1 MNYNYFYGSQ
11 AESYSFIRVPRL
23 LMTGEEFKGLSTD
36 AKLLY
41 ALLLDRMGLSMRN
54 GWMDEKGRVFIYYT
68 VDEIQEDLN
77 CGHGK
82 ACKLLAE
89 LDTVKGIG
97 LIERKKQG
105 QGKPTKIYVKQ
116 FAGAETASRQ
126 VQPKGEILH
135 DRNPDDHTPENGMSG
150 KQENGVQD
158 VLKPDGN
165 YTDKN
170 NTENSYTDPS
180 IDPSETE
187 EMKETVREQID
198 YPLLAMSYMNDDADC
213 ILELICHVLCST
225 APDMKIGSETIPT
238 PKVQVRFRRLRFEHA
253 ANESQLSM
261 LADALQ
267 AEIDSLVFS
276 RQDLYRRKRRG
287 EDVVAEISEINLALR
302 PQRRELRC
310 CQSISASV
318 PQVHEHI
325 RLAGQAEEQ
334 GKNKF
339 KEKEVKQHGSER

>member
-1 MNYNYFYGSQ
+1 MNYDYFYGSQ

-54 GWMDEKGRVFIYYT
+54 GWLDEEGRVYIYYT

-116 FAGAETASRQ
+116 FTERESTPQ
-126 VQPKGEILH
+126 PVQPKSESLH
-135 DRNPDDHTPENGMSG
+135 GRNTDGHTPENRTSG
-150 KQENGVQD
+150 KRENSVHGVS
-158 VLKPDGN
+158 KPDGN
-165 YTDKN
+165 YNNKN
-170 NTENSYTDPS
+170 YTENSYTDPS
-180 IDPSETE
+180 IYPSEAE
-187 EMKETVREQID
+187 EIIEAVREQID
-198 YPLLAMSYMNDDADC
+198 YPLLAMSYMNDDPDC
-213 ILELICHVLCST
+213 ILELICHVLCCT

-238 PKVQVRFRRLRFEHA
+238 PKVQARFRRLRFEHA
-253 ANESQLSM
+253 AYVL
-261 LADALQ
+261 DAL
-267 AEIDSLVFS
+267 ENTT
-276 RQDLYRRKRRG
+276 
-287 EDVVAEISEINLALR
+287 SEIKNIKAYLLTALYNA
-302 PQRRELRC
+302 PLT
-310 CQSISASV
+310 IGPYYSARV
-318 PQVHEHI
+318 RHDAAQ
-325 RLAGQAEEQ
+325 
-334 GKNKF
+334 
-339 KEKEVKQHGSER
+339 